1 LLDLTILE
9 MVLLATVIAAACINF
24 YFGRSNGIE
33 IGMKGTL
40 EYLVNDGTL
49 SRFVNK
55 EGNIDF
61 CSRGIMNDICPK
73 CGFHEGDN
81 LGEQET

>member
-1 LLDLTILE
+1 MDLTYLE
-9 MVLLATVIAAACINF
+9 MILLALVVIAASVNF

-33 IGMKGTL
+33 LGMQGTL
-40 EYLVNDGTL
+40 QYLVEADVI
-49 SRFVNK
+49 SRYVNK
-55 EGNIDF
+55 EGDVDF

-73 CGFHEGDN
+73 CGYFEGDI